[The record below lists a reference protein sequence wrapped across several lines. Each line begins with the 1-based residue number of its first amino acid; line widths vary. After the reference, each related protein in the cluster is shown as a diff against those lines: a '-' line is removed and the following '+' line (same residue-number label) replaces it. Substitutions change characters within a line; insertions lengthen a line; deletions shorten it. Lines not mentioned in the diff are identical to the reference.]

1 VYSASHLHQLRVLLQ
16 LRGVSS
22 EWAWFEPTREPV
34 SPAATL
40 SAGSHLEH
48 SSHDRHTHRATRERC
63 VGACPSR
70 AAAASAGSASS
81 SPPPLCRHPHSSDMT
96 SLWRRAIAPLKQ
108 FLVDAASL
116 RPPTQRTLFRFLSTV
131 DCDQW
136 ELFTDSPL
144 PRYKSTRQVH
154 PAPALSNVSST
165 PLV

>member
-1 VYSASHLHQLRVLLQ
+1 
-16 LRGVSS
+16 
-22 EWAWFEPTREPV
+22 
-34 SPAATL
+34 
-40 SAGSHLEH
+40 
-48 SSHDRHTHRATRERC
+48 
-63 VGACPSR
+63 
-70 AAAASAGSASS
+70 
-81 SPPPLCRHPHSSDMT
+81 MT

-154 PAPALSNVSST
+154 PAPALSDVSST